1 MTVIKDREKFL
12 QSFSE
17 HLGEMTDGDTVLI
30 RKGEGKFIVCTFS
43 GAYTVC
49 SVSENIEE
57 AWSEEQ

>member
-1 MTVIKDREKFL
+1 MSVPSREEFL
-12 QSFSE
+12 KSFSE

-49 SVSENIEE
+49 SASGSIEE
-57 AWSEEQ
+57 AWNEEQ